1 MSLFTDMKSVKL
13 APSDRSAPPPAT
25 RAYRMVSRSQAA
37 ERTHQA
43 IIQAAFALYSERD
56 FDQVSLDDV
65 AAQAGVAVRTLLRR
79 FGSKE
84 ALLDAVA
91 EAADAELEDRRQE
104 VPPGDAAAAVRCVVT
119 DYEGYGDA
127 IMRLLSQEDRVAAFR
142 RTAERGRRLHHEWVE
157 RAFAPQ
163 LARRTGAARRRLR
176 AQLIAITDVYT
187 WKLMRR
193 DLGLG
198 RSATVQALGE
208 MVAGV
213 TGEPAGSAG

>member
-1 MSLFTDMKSVKL
+1 
-13 APSDRSAPPPAT
+13 
-25 RAYRMVSRSQAA
+25 MVSRLQAA

-43 IIQAAFALYSERD
+43 IIQAAFALYGERD

-65 AAQAGVAVRTLLRR
+65 AAQAGVTVRTLLRR

-91 EAADAELEDRRQE
+91 DAADAEVEDRRQE

-127 IMRLLSQEDRVAAFR
+127 IMRLLSQEDRVAAFGR
-142 RTAERGRRLHHEWVE
+142 IAERGRRLHHEWVE

-163 LARRTGAARRRLR
+163 LARRSGAARRRLR
-176 AQLIAITDVYT
+176 AQLIAITDVYA

-208 MVAGV
+208 MVAGI

>member
-1 MSLFTDMKSVKL
+1 MSLLGDMKSANAL
-13 APSDRSAPPPAT
+13 SDRPSSLPAT
-25 RAYRMVSRSQAA
+25 RAYRMASRSAAA

-65 AAQAGVAVRTLLRR
+65 AAHAGVAVRTLLRR

-91 EAADAELEDRRQE
+91 EAADREIEDRRQE
-104 VPPGDAAAAVRCVVT
+104 MPPGDVSAAVRCVVT

-127 IMRLLSQEDRVAAFR
+127 IMRLLSQEDRVAAFGR
-142 RTAERGRRLHHEWVE
+142 SAERGRRLHHEWVE

-163 LARRTGAARRRLR
+163 LSRRPGAERRRLR

-198 RSATVQALGE
+198 RSATIEAMRE

-213 TGEPAGSAG
+213 TAEPAGSAG

>member
-1 MSLFTDMKSVKL
+1 MSVSGDMKSANL
-13 APSDRSAPPPAT
+13 PTDQSASPPAT

-43 IIQAAFALYSERD
+43 IVQAAFALYSARD

-91 EAADAELEDRRQE
+91 EAADREIEARRQE
-104 VPPGDAAAAVRCVVT
+104 APPGDASAAVRCAVT

-127 IMRLLSQEDRVAAFR
+127 IMRLLSQEDRVAAFGR
-142 RTAERGRRLHHEWVE
+142 SAERGRRLHHEWVE

-163 LARRTGAARRRLR
+163 LSRRRGASRRRLR
-176 AQLIAITDVYT
+176 AQLITITDVYT

-198 RSATVQALGE
+198 RSATVEALAE

-213 TGEPAGSAG
+213 TGEPTGNAG